1 MNGVFG
7 PELIWAAVMLV
18 LVASSIWSHRIP
30 IGQFVR
36 YVLIWAAI
44 FVGVYGLVL
53 FRGELG
59 EFWVRAKVDLLGDT
73 TAEVVGTT
81 TRIRQSSD
89 GHFRVSAEVD
99 GRTFEF
105 LIDSGA
111 TSSFLSDKAAA
122 ELGLDAQRDRPGLIF
137 QTANGPINAWP
148 VEVGSIKAGTI
159 EMRSIRMMVS
169 DGDNAVNI
177 LGMDWLNR
185 LGSWRVERGVMTIE
199 P

>member
-1 MNGVFG
+1 MMGVVG
-7 PELIWAAVMLV
+7 PELVWAIIMLV
-18 LVASSIWSHRIP
+18 LVASSIWSHRMP
-30 IGQFVR
+30 IGQFLR
-36 YVLIWAAI
+36 YSLIWAAL

-53 FRGELG
+53 FRSELG

-73 TAEVVGTT
+73 TPEVVGSA

-89 GHFRVSAEVD
+89 GHFRVSATID

-111 TSSFLSDKAAA
+111 TSSFLSTAAAA
-122 ELGLDAQRDRPGLIF
+122 ELGLAVRRDRPGLVF

-148 VEVGSIKAGTI
+148 VDVGTIRAGSI
-159 EMRSIRMMVS
+159 EMRDMRMMVS
-169 DGDNAVNI
+169 DGDNSVNI

-185 LGSWRVERGVMTIE
+185 LAGWRVEQGIMTVE